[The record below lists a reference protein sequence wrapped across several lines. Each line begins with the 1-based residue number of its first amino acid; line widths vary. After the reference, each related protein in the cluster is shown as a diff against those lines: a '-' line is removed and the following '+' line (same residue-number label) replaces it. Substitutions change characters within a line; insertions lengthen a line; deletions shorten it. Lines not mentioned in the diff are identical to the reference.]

1 MNSNLDTY
9 ISDGTPERV
18 RERYRRLSDLAKK
31 MDFGALDENIVV
43 IDTET
48 TGFSFNHDELTQIAA
63 ARMEHGEVV
72 DWYVTFVNPGK
83 PIPDDVAHLTNIH
96 DEDVAD
102 APPRMRHSR
111 GLSSSRAM
119 QRWLPTMLSSTAR
132 SRLAIRA
139 VIRFWI
145 TFGSTRSI

>member
-48 TGFSFNHDELTQIAA
+48 TGFSFNHDELTQIACGA
-63 ARMEHGEVV
+63 YGTRRSGRLVCDV
-72 DWYVTFVNPGK
+72 RQSGK
-83 PIPDDVAHLTNIH
+83 TD
-96 DEDVAD
+96 
-102 APPRMRHSR
+102 SR
-111 GLSSSRAM
+111 
-119 QRWLPTMLSSTAR
+119 
-132 SRLAIRA
+132 
-139 VIRFWI
+139 
-145 TFGSTRSI
+145 